1 MARYPLT
8 SGPHVPIWDRT
19 VESEVTIMTG
29 RWKVAGAAVVW
40 ATLCSVG
47 HAQGIPVFDAQNVAQ
62 AIAQVIQLEQQVQ
75 QEVQIYQST
84 VGTRGFGALLGNPVV
99 AKSLPSNWQSVYT
112 AVQNGGYAGL
122 TGSAQ
127 ALRSASEI
135 YNCGDQSGI
144 DQQVCQRALNKPFQ
158 DKAFGQQ
165 AYQTELQELN
175 QIQSLMQQ
183 IDVTQDPK
191 GVAELQARVQSETT
205 AVGNEMT
212 KLQLFRMLAE
222 TEDKLVAEQQSEL
235 VLSRAGNTTR
245 LQDQMVPAL
254 FGN

>member
-1 MARYPLT
+1 
-8 SGPHVPIWDRT
+8 
-19 VESEVTIMTG
+19 MTG
-29 RWKVAGAAVVW
+29 RFKVASAAVVW
-40 ATLCSVG
+40 ATLSSVG
-47 HAQGIPVFDAQNVAQ
+47 HAQGIPVFDAQNVIQ
-62 AIAQVIQLEQQVQ
+62 AIATVAQLEQQVQ
-75 QEVQIYQST
+75 QEIQIYQST
-84 VGTRGFGALLGNPVV
+84 VGTRGFGALLTNPVV
-99 AKSLPSNWQSVYT
+99 ANSLPSNWQSVYT
-112 AVQNGGYAGL
+112 AVQRGGYAGL

-135 YNCGDQSGI
+135 YNCADQTGI
-144 DQQVCQRALNKPFQ
+144 DQQVCQRDLNKPFQ
-158 DKAFGQQ
+158 DKAFGMQ

-191 GVAELQARVQSETT
+191 GVAELQARIQSENT

-245 LQDQMVPAL
+245 LQDQMVPAS

>member
-1 MARYPLT
+1 
-8 SGPHVPIWDRT
+8 
-19 VESEVTIMTG
+19 MT
-29 RWKVAGAAVVW
+29 RRSSVAGAAFVL
-40 ATLCSVG
+40 AALSSTAAY
-47 HAQGIPVFDAQNVAQ
+47 AQGIPVYDAQNVIQ
-62 AIAQVIQLEQQVQ
+62 AIAAVGQLRQQVQ
-75 QEVQIYQST
+75 QEIQMYQST
-84 VGTRGFGALLGNPVV
+84 VGTRGFGSLLGNPVV
-99 AKSLPSNWQSVYT
+99 ANSLPSNWQGVYT

-135 YNCGDQSGI
+135 YNCEDQAGI

-158 DKAFGQQ
+158 DKAFGLQ
-165 AYQTELQELN
+165 AYQTELQELG
-175 QIQSLMQQ
+175 QIQSLMQR

-191 GVAELQARVQSETT
+191 GVAELQARIQSESTT
-205 AVGNEMT
+205 VGNEMT

-222 TEDKLVAEQQSEL
+222 TEDRLVAEQQSEL

-245 LQDQMVPAL
+245 LQDQMVPAS

>member
-1 MARYPLT
+1 
-8 SGPHVPIWDRT
+8 
-19 VESEVTIMTG
+19 MTG
-29 RWKVAGAAVVW
+29 RFKVAGAAIVW

-47 HAQGIPVFDAQNVAQ
+47 YAQGIPVFDAQNVAQ

-99 AKSLPSNWQSVYT
+99 ANSLPSNWQSVYT

-135 YNCGDQSGI
+135 YNCADQSGI

-158 DKAFGQQ
+158 DKAFGLQ

-245 LQDQMVPAL
+245 LQDQMVPAS

>member
-1 MARYPLT
+1 M
-8 SGPHVPIWDRT
+8 
-19 VESEVTIMTG
+19 IMTG
-29 RWKVAGAAVVW
+29 RVNLVGAATVW
-40 ATLCSVG
+40 LALASAG

-62 AIAQVIQLEQQVQ
+62 SIAAVVQLEQQVQ
-75 QEVQIYQST
+75 QEIQIYQST
-84 VGTRGFGALLGNPVV
+84 VGTRGFGALLSNPVV
-99 AKSLPSNWQSVYT
+99 ANSLPSNWQSVYT

-122 TGSAQ
+122 SGSAQ

-135 YNCGDQSGI
+135 YNCADQSGI
-144 DQQVCQRALNKPFQ
+144 DQQVCERALNKPFQ

-165 AYQTELQELN
+165 AYQTELQELS

-191 GVAELQARVQSETT
+191 GVAELQARIQSETT

-245 LQDQMVPAL
+245 LQDQMVPAS

>member
-1 MARYPLT
+1 MMKLLYRRTGLAGMAALAIASPL
-8 SGPHVPIWDRT
+8 PV
-19 VESEVTIMTG
+19 
-29 RWKVAGAAVVW
+29 
-40 ATLCSVG
+40 

-62 AIAQVIQLEQQVQ
+62 AISAVAQLEQQVQ
-75 QEVQIYQST
+75 QEIQIYQSMN
-84 VGTRGFGALLGNPVV
+84 GSRGFGALLSNPVL
-99 AKSLPSNWQSVYT
+99 ANSLPSNWTSVYT
-112 AVQNGGYAGL
+112 AIQKGGYSGL

-158 DKAFGQQ
+158 DKAFGTQ
-165 AYQTELQELN
+165 AFETELQELN

-183 IDVTQDPK
+183 IDITQDPK
-191 GVAELQARVQSETT
+191 GIAELQARVQSEST

-212 KLQLFRMLAE
+212 KLQLFRMLAD
-222 TEDKLVAEQQSEL
+222 TEDRLIAEQQSEL

-245 LQDQMVPAL
+245 LQDQMVPAT

>member
-1 MARYPLT
+1 MTARF
-8 SGPHVPIWDRT
+8 R
-19 VESEVTIMTG
+19 
-29 RWKVAGAAVVW
+29 VAGAALVW
-40 ATLCSVG
+40 AVLSSTG

-62 AIAQVIQLEQQVQ
+62 AIATVLQLEQQVQ
-75 QEVQIYQST
+75 QEIQIYQST

-99 AKSLPSNWQSVYT
+99 ANSLPSNWQSVYT
-112 AVQNGGYAGL
+112 AVQKGGYAGL

-135 YNCGDQSGI
+135 YNCQDQAGI

-191 GVAELQARVQSETT
+191 GVAELQARIQTETT

-245 LQDQMVPAL
+245 LQDQMVPAS